1 MRRRLHL
8 RHLAPVLALF
18 TVSVA
23 AVTGCDRRPP
33 THRAQ
38 QDPSAATPPA
48 AIAPDAGPAER
59 EPLPVRAE
67 RILVPGDSAA
77 TVVRGPHGETPR
89 AVFMPGV
96 CSNALGYVQS
106 FQSAAQRF
114 GGVVALDGDAP
125 CPGAGPAFH
134 TFSWDAG
141 RQHARIEAALA
152 AAGAKEIPAEGIT
165 VVGYSQGAAIAEQLV
180 ARWPERYTRVV
191 LIGSPNDP
199 SPSKLRSASAVV
211 TMSCSL
217 DVTWR
222 MRGAADAL
230 SRRGTPATYLEM
242 PGCRHGQV
250 ADAERVFG
258 EAFRWLGDNA
268 RPRAAAAPTPIV
280 GRVEG

>member
-1 MRRRLHL
+1 MRRRFQLQNF
-8 RHLAPVLALF
+8 APAAAFLAL
-18 TVSVA
+18 TA
-23 AVTGCDRRPP
+23 AVTAGCDRRAPS
-33 THRAQ
+33 RAQ
-38 QDPSAATPPA
+38 QDPSVVVVPA
-48 AIAPDAGPAER
+48 AVAPDAGPTER
-59 EPLPVRAE
+59 VALPARAE

-77 TVVRGPHGETPR
+77 TVVRGPHGETPK

-96 CSNALGYVQS
+96 CSNALGYIQS
-106 FQSAAQRF
+106 FQSAAQKF
-114 GGVVALDGDAP
+114 GGVVAIDGDAP

-134 TFSWDAG
+134 TFSWDAA

-152 AAGAKEIPAEGIT
+152 AAGAKEIPAGGIT

-180 ARWPERYTRVV
+180 ARWPDRYTRVV
-191 LIGSPNDP
+191 LIGSPADP
-199 SPSKLRSASAVV
+199 SPTKLRSASAVV

-217 DVTWR
+217 DMTWR
-222 MRGAADAL
+222 MRGAAVSL

-258 EAFRWLGDNA
+258 EAFRWLDDNA

-280 GRVEG
+280 GRLEG